1 MKYETK
7 YYYRTPSPCDY
18 TYGDYLNYCDDMD
31 IPEDEIIPDKSSEFY
46 EWCENQIYWDE
57 EAYDAKY
64 QFANMIHDM
73 IGDESIEIRDIF
85 DMYFYIK
92 SGAVGWRRGSA
103 RSVPKR
109 VENII
114 GLMDNAYEDIQMYVN
129 IDDDGNRDYTLR
141 MAGHDSTDYFD
152 IVPFH
157 EDFIVEIMDDM
168 KDDMTIDEIVSYIG
182 YYEFIDIKNMIA
194 MVENIGD
201 YDKDDME
208 FVINSLVD
216 GCDREMLLGL
226 LYGGNDE

>member
-1 MKYETK
+1 MDRKRE
-7 YYYRTPSPCDY
+7 YYYRAPSPSDY
-18 TYGDYLNYCDDMD
+18 TYSDYLEYCDVMD
-31 IPEDEIIPDKSSEFY
+31 IADDEIAPDESSEFY
-46 EWCENQIYWDE
+46 EWCDNQIDWDDE
-57 EAYDAKY
+57 RDSIKW
-64 QFANMIHDM
+64 QFADMIRDM
-73 IGDESIEIRDIF
+73 IGDENIEIRDIF
-85 DMYFYIK
+85 DMFFYIK

-114 GLMDNAYEDIQMYVN
+114 VLMDNAYEDIQMYVN

-201 YDKDDME
+201 YDKEDME
-208 FVINSLVD
+208 FVINSIVD